1 MAQHDSL
8 VKGSA
13 TMGAWHE
20 EGTAYELGDDWV
32 PGIDWDPL
40 DGPSGTGCYHPPGEL
55 CSE

>member
-8 VKGSA
+8 VQGSA

-20 EGTAYELGDDWV
+20 EGTTFSVD
-32 PGIDWDPL
+32 L
-40 DGPSGTGCYHPPGEL
+40 DGPSGTGCYHLSGEL